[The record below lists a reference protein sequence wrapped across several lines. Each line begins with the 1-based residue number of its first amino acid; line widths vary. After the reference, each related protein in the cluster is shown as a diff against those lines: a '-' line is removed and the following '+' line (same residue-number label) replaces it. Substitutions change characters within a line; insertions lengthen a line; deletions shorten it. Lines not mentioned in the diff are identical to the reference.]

1 MGLDM
6 LLRSS
11 SCFPSAS
18 RKFSRTLEEKTLRML
33 VIKLVSSHMLL
44 EGEESFVKLLDREF
58 LVLPVARTAAFHQI
72 GPEFGGT
79 HK

>member
-1 MGLDM
+1 
-6 LLRSS
+6 
-11 SCFPSAS
+11 
-18 RKFSRTLEEKTLRML
+18 
-33 VIKLVSSHMLL
+33 MLL